1 MYWEIKGDNAKNARL
16 GMYLETSN
24 LEESIFYKTFTE
36 CNSSFKKI
44 HIELD
49 KYIVYVWISRIKS

>member
-1 MYWEIKGDNAKNARL
+1 MYFEIKGDNAKKVRL

-24 LEESIFYKTFTE
+24 LEETIFYKE
-36 CNSSFKKI
+36 CNSRFKKI

-49 KYIVYVWISRIKS
+49 KYILYVWISRIKS